1 MYFWDIFCVCI
12 FDAAYVFLPRMYFL
26 SVCIFFAYVILDW
39 RIPGLPIRVYSATLN
54 TLHCFFSWNC
64 HQFYRKKWFECI
76 RRWIHSG
83 DSSVFG
89 EIRVYSAKDR
99 VYSASI
105 RVYSAEHFLKFETH
119 SSVFGGIRV
128 YSAGECIRRNGRVYS
143 ARTQPFT
150 APGLQ

>member
-1 MYFWDIFCVCI
+1 M
-12 FDAAYVFLPRMYFL
+12 
-26 SVCIFFAYVILDW
+26 
-39 RIPGLPIRVYSATLN
+39 
-54 TLHCFFSWNC
+54 
-64 HQFYRKKWFECI
+64 
-76 RRWIHSG
+76 HSG

-150 APGLQ
+150 AHGASIMAYRDRVYSAKWAKVCSTFPNIHNIHNAYNANNVHNIHNIHNIRNIHSITIIRY